1 MPVNDDA
8 SSDPFDAVAGI
19 GARVE
24 QRGIKLGTV
33 VDLIFDRTTRSLA
46 GYEIVG
52 LDGARR
58 FLPQIACGAATPSSV
73 EVVVPTALLNSPEL
87 SFYRGQGVPLSALS
101 GPVAPSMFQP
111 RRNGYTQPRDAV
123 ATEFQASTTDLG
135 DGIAAI
141 AVVGEADLY
150 TAPELKA
157 ALASAIDAG
166 ARGVLVDLSRTT
178 FIDSTTLGVLM
189 GAVRRLRPTG
199 GEIAIV
205 CRDPNII
212 KIFTITLLDRIF
224 AITDSVAA
232 GVERLQQSLLDS
244 REF

>member
-1 MPVNDDA
+1 VTGDT
-8 SSDPFDAVAGI
+8 SSDPFEAVAGI

-24 QRGIKLGTV
+24 QRGIRLGTV
-33 VDLIFDRTTRSLA
+33 VDLIFHRTTRSLA

-58 FLPQIACGAATPSSV
+58 FLPQIACGAVTPSSV
-73 EVVVPTALLNSPEL
+73 EVIVPTALLDSPEL
-87 SFYRGQGVPLSALS
+87 SFYRGRGVPLSSLG
-101 GPVAPSMFQP
+101 GPLEKGMFQP
-111 RRNGYTQPRDAV
+111 RQNGYSQARDAV
-123 ATEFQASTTDLG
+123 ATEFHASTTDLG

-150 TAPELKA
+150 TAPELKS
-157 ALASAIDAG
+157 ALANAIDAG
-166 ARGVLVDLSRTT
+166 ARGVLIDLSRTT

-189 GAVRRLRPTG
+189 GAVRRLRQTG

-232 GVERLQQSLLDS
+232 GIERLQQSLLDS
-244 REF
+244 QSGL